1 MPRLRRSSSLQS
13 RAGAFAE
20 DRGFASCWARSRAF
34 VTGGEAST
42 AGSTRSSR
50 RAGRRHDPGTG
61 AAYPWLAHST
71 AEVNHYYI
79 CAVNDDFGPF
89 FLKFCSYFPYNATKA
104 PRGSADRSHRR
115 PLDVRPLRRH
125 PDGADPRVGQLIM
138 EELDLVADGVTR
150 TLGPRPESPDR
161 PLLRCE
167 PSGTIR
173 PDREPS

>member
-125 PDGADPRVGQLIM
+125 PDRRRPAGRPVDHGRARSGRRRRDPDARAPA
-138 EELDLVADGVTR
+138 EVA
-150 TLGPRPESPDR
+150 
-161 PLLRCE
+161 
-167 PSGTIR
+167 
-173 PDREPS
+173 